1 MLQTIYKT
9 LKDIL
14 IVGYEMIEVAKLS
27 DLEVGSLKHVEI
39 KDKEILLA
47 NVDGTIFAVD
57 DRCGHMNAS
66 LSLGTLEGK
75 IVDCA
80 LHHARF
86 DVTTGKHLVDGHL
99 GGTVGFVAS
108 KTKMGKLMSSVK
120 THDLKTYAVKVNEDK
135 ILLDL

>member
-66 LSLGTLEGK
+66 LRGLLPG
-75 IVDCA
+75 D
-80 LHHARF
+80 F
-86 DVTTGKHLVDGHL
+86 
-99 GGTVGFVAS
+99 
-108 KTKMGKLMSSVK
+108 
-120 THDLKTYAVKVNEDK
+120 LKQNKA
-135 ILLDL
+135 